1 MIVDDLKKANI
12 DALKQKDT
20 IARNLYAVLLN
31 KVKLAE
37 ISKREKNEQLVDT
50 DVIAILQKSVKELT
64 EEMANYQKVN
74 NVVEVEN
81 IAYQLKLIEKFL
93 PVMMTKEEI
102 KNIILGLDDKSVP
115 FVMKHFKTNY
125 AGKCDMRLVSETLK
139 EL

>member
-74 NVVEVEN
+74 NDVEVEN